1 MRIVLSASSFASEA
15 LILGSGARL
24 YFSASS
30 CATFAWRARSAFVK
44 CHFLPVSVFSALT
57 HIWAWG
63 MPCSPF
69 FKRSWLSSW

>member
-1 MRIVLSASSFASEA
+1 MRIVLRASSFASEV

-30 CATFAWRARSAFVK
+30 WATFAWRARPSLVK
-44 CHFLPVSVFSALT
+44 CHFLPVSAFSALT
-57 HIWAWG
+57 QIWAWG
-63 MPCSPF
+63 MPCRPF